1 MAGSTEQADH
11 VVKTLPPPIA
21 AASAMNRRAFAIT
34 SFDNTMNAASSAR
47 DEHAAIS
54 PADAKCPRY

>member
-21 AASAMNRRAFAIT
+21 AASAMNRPAFAIT
-34 SFDNTMNAASSAR
+34 SFDNTMNAAN
-47 DEHAAIS
+47 
-54 PADAKCPRY
+54 